1 MDRRRA
7 LRLFASAIGVSV
19 SSQAHAFADPERCP
33 EHVGWVANVMEKMET
48 IKVGDTRKSL
58 LRVFTT
64 EGGLSTSLEHTYVS
78 QDCPLFK
85 IDVKFHAVGRPELDP
100 DERETSVESD
110 DDIIT
115 ALSRPYLAFPVYD

>member
-1 MDRRRA
+1 MNRRCA
-7 LRLFASAIGVSV
+7 LRLFATAIGVSV
-19 SSQAHAFADPERCP
+19 SSQALALADPESCP
-33 EHVGWVANVMEKMET
+33 DHDGWVAKVMKKMET
-48 IKVGDTRKSL
+48 IKVGETRKSL

-85 IDVKFHAVGRPELDP
+85 IDVKFHPVGRPDLDP
-100 DERETSVESD
+100 DGRETSVESD

-115 ALSRPYLAFPVYD
+115 ALSRPYLALPVYD

>member
-33 EHVGWVANVMEKMET
+33 EHVGW
-48 IKVGDTRKSL
+48 
-58 LRVFTT
+58 
-64 EGGLSTSLEHTYVS
+64 
-78 QDCPLFK
+78 
-85 IDVKFHAVGRPELDP
+85 
-100 DERETSVESD
+100 

-115 ALSRPYLAFPVYD
+115 ALSHPYLAFPVYD

>member
-7 LRLFASAIGVSV
+7 LGLFATAIGVSV
-19 SSQAHAFADPERCP
+19 SSQAHAFTDPESCP
-33 EHVGWVANVMEKMET
+33 EHVEWVAKVMEKMET
-48 IKVGDTRKSL
+48 IKLGDTRKSL

-64 EGGLSTSLEHTYVS
+64 EGGLSTDLERTYVS

-85 IDVKFHAVGRPELDP
+85 VDVKFHAISRPERDP
-100 DERETSVESD
+100 DGRVTLVESD

-115 ALSRPYLAFPVYD
+115 ALSRPYLASPVLD